1 MAFEER
7 LALAPMMDVSD
18 VYFRSLLRLL
28 TKRTVLYTEM
38 VVDDTINHTSAEAL
52 DFFIGRHPGIFPSVI
67 QLGGSNPE
75 TLAAA
80 AERCGRY
87 DAGYGEINLNAGCP
101 SSRVAK
107 RCFGAQLMLKPELV
121 REIVYSMKR
130 VVSCGVTVKC
140 RLGVAGKRDTYEH
153 LVEFISAAH
162 AGGANKFIIHSRDC
176 VLEGLSTKQNRDIP
190 PLRYDVVHQLCNDFP
205 DLTFILNGGL
215 LTLGDAKKHLK
226 HFSPTPATMSPGAVQ
241 SFFEGE
247 SGGVGEGRGALPPVH
262 GVMIGRAVQNDP
274 LLFATADSGFFGEAD
289 PMSSRRALLD
299 AYCDYC
305 DWVQG
310 DEGPAREVGG
320 KTVRVSAALLINAM
334 RNTMTGLRNC
344 KRYLRALND
353 VYVEKVRASEY
364 PSASEIIQTAILQ
377 IAPEDLDAPLS
388 PYVAA
393 TDV

>member
-1 MAFEER
+1 M
-7 LALAPMMDVSD
+7 APMMDVSD
-18 VYFRSLLRLL
+18 VYFRSLLRIL

-38 VVDDTINHTSAEAL
+38 VVDDTINHTSAEAM
-52 DFFIGRHPGIFPSVI
+52 DFFIGRHPGIFPSVV

-80 AERCGRY
+80 AEKCGRY
-87 DAGYGEINLNAGCP
+87 DAGYAEININCGCP
-101 SSRVAK
+101 SERVAK

-130 VVSCGVTVKC
+130 VVSCPVTVKC

-176 VLEGLSTKQNRDIP
+176 VLEGLSTKQNRDVP
-190 PLRYDVVHQLCNDFP
+190 PLRYDVVHRLCRDFP
-205 DLTFILNGGL
+205 DLEFILNGGL
-215 LTLGDAKKHLK
+215 LTLGDAKKH
-226 HFSPTPATMSPGAVQ
+226 FSPTPPATMSPGAVQ
-241 SFFEGE
+241 SFFHAE
-247 SGGVGEGRGALPPVH
+247 SGSVSMGEGDAALPPVH

-274 LLFATADSGFFGEAD
+274 LLFATADSAFFGQVD
-289 PMSSRRALLD
+289 PCRSRRALLD
-299 AYCDYC
+299 EYCDYC

-310 DEGPAREVGG
+310 DEGPMREVGG

-334 RNTMTGLRNC
+334 RNTMTGVRNC

-353 VYVEKVRASEY
+353 VYVERIRACEY
-364 PSASEIIQTAILQ
+364 PSASEIIQQALMEIS
-377 IAPEDLDAPLS
+377 PEDLDSPLS
-388 PYVAA
+388 PHLSAA
-393 TDV
+393 DK